1 MKAHVETD
9 EQYQKRINSKYEYK
23 LVNIGEE
30 ADNTI
35 NNLKERNKV
44 LQAIVDSK
52 ENTPEDFEQEKK
64 VYQFRV
70 DTVEEHNKKLRGD
83 LAKGFELSL
92 KDQDTITELKKE
104 NKDAINEGVYLRN
117 ENEGYLKEIKELKKE
132 LKDVRNANLNLEKVN
147 SAYRQESVDLKNDN
161 SRNFHSSRL
170 AYLEKLINEHRYVF
184 SDIPNNEENLKM
196 VKLMKKH
203 INPNRYTLRWRGQY
217 LVEGEDWRKYQD
229 GQPMNKSKCIRVY
242 IDNKGSTNTTEGFNL
257 QEIDL
262 ILDGLYHR
270 EDQCHSFI
278 ENWDYKGNEKDEDV
292 VNEKATLKQ
301 TLSLQ
306 KYFEEMKV
314 HLEECQSKMGETNNV
329 T

>member
-1 MKAHVETD
+1 MRTNNH
-9 EQYQKRINSKYEYK
+9 YEHK

-70 DTVEEHNKKLRGD
+70 DTVEKHNKKLRED
-83 LAKGFELSL
+83 LARGFELSL
-92 KDQDTITELKKE
+92 KDQDTI
-104 NKDAINEGVYLRN
+104 D
-117 ENEGYLKEIKELKKE
+117 ELKKE

-147 SAYRQESVDLKNDN
+147 SAYRQESADLKNDN
-161 SRNFHSSRL
+161 SRNFHRSRL
-170 AYLEKLINEHRYVF
+170 AYLEKLVNEHRYVF

-217 LVEGEDWRKYQD
+217 LIGGEDWRKYQD
-229 GQPMNKSKCIRVY
+229 GQPMNKSKWIRVY
-242 IDNKGSTNTTEGFNL
+242 IDNKGSTDTTEGFNI
-257 QEIDL
+257 QEVDL
-262 ILDGLYHR
+262 ILGGLYYR
-270 EDQCHSFI
+270 EDKCHSFI
-278 ENWDYKGNEKDEDV
+278 DNWDYKGNEKDEDV
-292 VNEKATLKQ
+292 VSEKATLEQ
-301 TLSLQ
+301 TLSLI
-306 KYFEEMKV
+306 KYFESMKV
-314 HLEECQSKMGETNNV
+314 HLEECQSNMAETNNV

>member
-1 MKAHVETD
+1 MRTNNH
-9 EQYQKRINSKYEYK
+9 YEHK

-30 ADNTI
+30 ADNLI
-35 NNLKERNKV
+35 DSLRERNKV
-44 LQAIVDSK
+44 LQSIVNSK
-52 ENTPEDFEQEKK
+52 KDVPEDFEQEKK

-70 DTVEEHNKKLRGD
+70 DTVEKHNKELREH

-117 ENEGYLKEIKELKKE
+117 ENEGYLKEIEELKKE
-132 LKDVRNANLNLEKVN
+132 IKH
-147 SAYRQESVDLKNDN
+147 LKNDN
-161 SRNFHSSRL
+161 SRNFHRDRL

-203 INPNRYTLRWRGQY
+203 INSNKYTLRWRGQY
-217 LVEGEDWRKYQD
+217 LIGGEDWRKYQD

-242 IDNKGSTNTTEGFNL
+242 IDNKGSTETTEGFNL
-257 QEIDL
+257 QEVDL
-262 ILDGLYHR
+262 ILDGLYHT
-270 EDQCHSFI
+270 EDECQSFI
-278 ENWDYKGNEKDEDV
+278 DCWDYKGNEKCEDV
-292 VNEKATLKQ
+292 VSEKVTLKR

-306 KYFEEMKV
+306 KYFKEMKV
-314 HLEECQSKMGETNNV
+314 HLEECQSNMAETNNV